1 MPYIKKTIM
10 NTAPAPADQ
19 TVLDR
24 PVLLSARLKHETADL
39 HESMHALMERAR
51 PFASRDHYVRF
62 VAAQYH
68 FQRDVEHLFA
78 DPAIQ
83 AAVPDLQVRG
93 REAAALADLADLGA
107 APGEETIATGG
118 VAMPEALGWLYVSE
132 GSTLGA
138 AFLLKEAKDK
148 LGLSETFGARNL
160 AAYPE
165 GRALVWRRFV
175 GFLDRPALTPTDHDA
190 VLAGANAAFARFG
203 VLLRHSFA
211 LD

>member
-1 MPYIKKTIM
+1 MM
-10 NTAPAPADQ
+10 NPLSTAPA
-19 TVLDR
+19 
-24 PVLLSARLKHETADL
+24 LLSARLKDETATL
-39 HESMHALMERAR
+39 HEQMHALMEQAQ
-51 PFASRDHYVRF
+51 PFASRAQYVRF

-68 FQRDVEHLFA
+68 FQRDVEHLFE

-93 REAAALADLADLGA
+93 REAAALADLADLDA
-107 APGEETIATGG
+107 APGDAAIATGK

-138 AFLLKEAKDK
+138 AFLLKEVKDK

-165 GRALVWRRFV
+165 GRAVVWRRFV
-175 GFLDRPALTPTDHDA
+175 SFLDAPGLSAQEQDA
-190 VLAGANAAFARFG
+190 VVAGARAAFERFG
-203 VLLRHSFA
+203 VLLKRHFA